1 MRPNVDWVILQL
13 AADPARRRLVMM
25 MITMLVMTFKD
36 IIIIM
41 ISLMIQLQPALP
53 PIGGHDRGHIDG
65 L

>member
-36 IIIIM
+36 IIIIIIII
-41 ISLMIQLQPALP
+41 ISWQPALP
-53 PIGGHDRGHIDG
+53 PIGGHDRGHIGG